1 MNPVGFRPFAMTS
14 NAQPKPR
21 RAWPHALLAALS
33 LAVPAWTSAQEAA
46 PAEAPRPVM
55 TPPVLLEAPTVTL
68 AVDAEPLPPDTS
80 VELLLTIGVDGAVR
94 EAALTQPVREDVD
107 AQVLEAARAMRFQP
121 AMRDGTPLASRIRFR
136 YRITQAMPPEP
147 PPTPEPTDTQT
158 DEDANS
164 TGTQT
169 GSQEADPTDTQ
180 PPVEEEPEELPEEQL
195 STFGARAEV
204 DPPEAGA
211 VSRITLTGA
220 ELSTVPG
227 TFGEPLRVVATL
239 PGVARSPFGL
249 GFFLVRG
256 ANFQNTG
263 FFVDGFAV
271 PILYHFGAGPAVLSS
286 RLVNRLRFYPGGYPS
301 SLGRYSAGVVALE
314 TGSPAGIDRF
324 HVELEIDLLR
334 ASILAVIPFDNG
346 RGSVSIAFRRSYYEL
361 LVPLFI
367 QGLQVA
373 YTDYQVRGEYR
384 FDEHLSMSLFAFG
397 SDDTLDQSG
406 ALMGGATSDGS
417 NTRINYN
424 FQRLIG
430 RIDWR
435 LGPDTFLRV
444 SGAIGRNGTS
454 FGSRTAGQQQQSFEI
469 DSYEFG
475 LRVDASAP
483 ITPWLRTNFGLDAGA
498 NVFGLRITAPT
509 PTGLGEYSRPVFDPQ
524 LIQIN
529 ARVARSTPA
538 VYGEAILNFAPV
550 EVSIGAR
557 LELQRWG
564 TRTELSVDPRVVARW
579 EIIPEV
585 SVKAAMGL
593 FTQPPQVFQ
602 TIAQGGSPG
611 LGPQRAW
618 QNSVG
623 VELDL
628 PEDIDVEVNGFY
640 SHMYDIARF
649 SQSIVAGADGNP
661 QREFFR
667 ADQEGRAYGLELL
680 VRRPV
685 EQGFYGWLSYTL
697 SRSERLNPGGN
708 WQPFGFDQTHVLNL
722 AASYAFDGW
731 RFGASFQVAT
741 GRPTSTPINPV
752 YDADGNGYDATF
764 VDRGERL
771 PIYHQ
776 LNVRIDRDFDVD
788 WMRGTVYLDVL
799 NVYYGQNSEGTIYQ
813 YDYAR
818 STPIPGLPILG
829 TLGIRA
835 MFE

>member
-1 MNPVGFRPFAMTS
+1 MTS
-14 NAQPKPR
+14 NAQPKLR

-33 LAVPAWTSAQEAA
+33 LAVPAWTLAQEAA
-46 PAEAPRPVM
+46 PTEAPRPVM

-68 AVDAEPLPPDTS
+68 AVEAEPLPPDTS
-80 VELLLTIGVDGAVR
+80 VELLLTIGADGAVR
-94 EAALTQPVREDVD
+94 EATLTQPVREDVD

-121 AMRDGTPLASRIRFR
+121 AMRDGTPMASRIRFR
-136 YRITQAMPPEP
+136 YRITPAAPPEP
-147 PPTPEPTDTQT
+147 PPTGEPTDTQT
-158 DEDANS
+158 DEDAS
-164 TGTQT
+164 PTGTQT
-169 GSQEADPTDTQ
+169 DTQGTDPTGTQ
-180 PPVEEEPEELPEEQL
+180 PLEDVDPEELSEDQL

-324 HVELEIDLLR
+324 HVELEVDLLR

-346 RGSVSIAFRRSYYEL
+346 RGSVSIALRRSYYEL

-406 ALMGGATSDGS
+406 ALMGGATSDGA

-435 LGPDTFLRV
+435 LGPDTFIRV
-444 SGAIGRNGTS
+444 AGAIGRNGTS
-454 FGSRTAGQQQQSFEI
+454 FGSRAAGQQQQSFDI

-550 EVSIGAR
+550 EISIGTR

-564 TRTELSVDPRVVARW
+564 TRTELSLDPRVVARW

-585 SVKAAMGL
+585 SVKAASGL

-731 RFGASFQVAT
+731 RFGASFQLAT
-741 GRPTSTPINPV
+741 GRPTTTPINPV
-752 YDADGNGYDATF
+752 YDADGNGYDASF
-764 VDRGERL
+764 VDTGARL

-835 MFE
+835 MLE